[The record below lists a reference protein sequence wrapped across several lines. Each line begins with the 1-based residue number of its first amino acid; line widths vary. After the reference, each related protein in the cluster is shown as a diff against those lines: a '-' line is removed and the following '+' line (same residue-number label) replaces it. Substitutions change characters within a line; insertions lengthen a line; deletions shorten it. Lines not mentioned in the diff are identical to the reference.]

1 MNEKRLTDE
10 LWPGGYKCY
19 KDKEH
24 FALGTDSVLLAAF
37 AKVKRGMKAADLGTG
52 GGYIPL
58 MLLGWQ
64 REMSVDAVEIVPSAA
79 RLAKANVE
87 LNSFEDRVR
96 VYNCDLRQ
104 TKGVLEWGTYDLV
117 TCNPPYFD
125 PARGALSASDNIRT
139 ARSTGCTVEDV
150 CRAAASLLKTGGS
163 LTLCWKPERLSE
175 LFAALAATGLE
186 AKRMRLC
193 QGTRDKD
200 PYLVL
205 VDARRQAKP
214 GLVMMKPLVV
224 RTAGGDYTEEVLG
237 MYHLS

>member
-1 MNEKRLTDE
+1 MMDRAFTDE

-19 KDKEH
+19 KDREH
-24 FALGTDSVLLAAF
+24 FPLGTDSVLLAAF
-37 AKVKRGMKAADLGTG
+37 AKVKKGMKAADLGTG

-64 REMSVDAVEIVPSAA
+64 SEMTVDAVELVPSAA
-79 RLAKANVE
+79 ELAKANAA
-87 LNSFEDRVR
+87 LNGFEDRVR
-96 VYNCDLRQ
+96 VFNCDLRQ
-104 TKGVLEWGTYDLV
+104 TKGVLEWGTYDLI

-125 PARGALSASDNIRT
+125 PSRGALSVSDTIRT

-150 CRAAASLLKTGGS
+150 CRAASSLLKTGGS
-163 LTLCWKPERLSE
+163 LTMCWKPERMAE

-193 QGTRDKD
+193 QGTQDKE

-224 RTAGGDYTEEVLG
+224 RTREGKYTEEVLS